1 MISPIKYD
9 CTIQITKVKKI
20 SFEASDMDEATEI
33 AQRLAEEIKAN
44 ELAAGSTTTDIHL
57 TDEN

>member
-1 MISPIKYD
+1 MKYN
-9 CTIQITKVKKI
+9 CTIQITKVKNV
-20 SFEASDMDEATEI
+20 SFEASNMDEAAEI

-44 ELAAGSTTTDIHL
+44 ELAAGSTTTDIDL